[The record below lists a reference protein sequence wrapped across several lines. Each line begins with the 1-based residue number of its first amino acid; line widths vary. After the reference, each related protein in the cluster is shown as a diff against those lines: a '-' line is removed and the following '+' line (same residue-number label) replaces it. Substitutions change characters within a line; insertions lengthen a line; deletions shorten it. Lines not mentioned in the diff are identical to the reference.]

1 VGARD
6 ENLGFRL
13 VSLVRG
19 EAGGLST
26 VARFQCV
33 ECGETHDLRVSSGRP
48 LNAEGYAKR
57 AQQDGWKADPWKRN
71 RCWCPRCAGP
81 RPKAAAIPNLEPGKV
96 IPMAAHVAPIRDIT
110 AAQKQ
115 RIRALLDR
123 HFDDSAGAYLDAMSD
138 QKVAEAVG
146 IPRVHVETLREAAYG
161 PIRISPEMAEAR
173 AELEAV
179 RKLLTD
185 AKASIGDLERRVVA
199 AEERVGRLAGSKAA

>member
-1 VGARD
+1 MGARHD
-6 ENLGFRL
+6 NLGFRL
-13 VSLVRG
+13 VSLARG

-33 ECGETHDLRVSSGRP
+33 ECGAEHNQRVASGRP
-48 LNAEGYAKR
+48 LNPEGFAKR

-81 RPKAAAIPNLEPGKV
+81 HPKAKAILNPEPGKV

-146 IPRVHVETLREAAYG
+146 VPRVHVETLREAAYG

-173 AELEAV
+173 AELEAL
-179 RKLLTD
+179 RKLLAD
-185 AKASIGDLERRVVA
+185 EA
-199 AEERVGRLAGSKAA
+199 ARMAEIEKRLAGAEAKLSAAAKAA